1 MKKVLVITGT
11 RADYGIY
18 FPILKAIQKDQELEL
33 QLLVTGMHLSPQ
45 YGYTMHHI
53 EKDGFTIS
61 AKVDCLLQSSTH
73 ANMAK
78 SIGLAIVGMSQALE
92 TLSPDCVLVLGDR
105 GEMLAAAIVATH
117 MNIPLFHLHGGEV
130 SGTIDESVRHAIS
143 KLAHIHLAA
152 TEGSRER
159 LIKLGEDAWRIHVV
173 GAPRIETMLNTPLP
187 DLEHVKIKYGLTAIR
202 KYILFVYHPV
212 TTESANIT
220 ELKLIIEKL
229 LATQQDIVCVMPNA
243 DAGTDAII
251 RVYQDYQD
259 TPHFYQITNFEQ
271 LDYLTMLKH
280 TEVLVG
286 NSSSGIIE
294 AASFAIPVIN
304 IGSRQEGRERSANII
319 DISESAEQL
328 DQALQHIFNN
338 SFKQNLNSTDNVYSQ
353 ENTSMSIISLFK
365 QFSKSDELIQKMITY

>member
-1 MKKVLVITGT
+1 MKKVLVVTGT

-18 FPILKAIQKDQELEL
+18 FPILQAIQEEPELDL

-45 YGYTMHHI
+45 YGYTISHI
-53 EKDGFTIS
+53 EKDGFTVS
-61 AKVDCLLQSSTH
+61 AKVDCLLQSPTH

-78 SIGLAIVGMSQALE
+78 SIGLAIVGMSQAIE
-92 TLSPDCVLVLGDR
+92 TLLPDCVLVLGDR
-105 GEMLAAAIVATH
+105 GEMLAASIVATH

-159 LIKLGEDAWRIHVV
+159 LIKLGENDWRIHVV
-173 GAPRIETMLNTPLP
+173 GAPRIETILNTPLP
-187 DLEHVKIKYGLTAIR
+187 DFEQVKIKYGLDHISQ
-202 KYILFVYHPV
+202 YLLFIYHPV
-212 TTESANIT
+212 TTEQANIK
-220 ELKLIIEKL
+220 ELERMLEKL
-229 LATQQDIVCVMPNA
+229 VATSKDIVCVMPNS
-243 DAGTDAII
+243 DAGTDQII
-251 RVYQDYQD
+251 QVYQKYQHN
-259 TPHFYQITNFEQ
+259 PHFYQITSFEQ

-280 TEVLVG
+280 AEALIG

-328 DQALQHIFNN
+328 DQALQHVLSD
-338 SFKQNLNSTDNVYSQ
+338 SFKQNLNSTDNVYSKK
-353 ENTSMSIISLFK
+353 NTSMNIVNLFK
-365 QFSKSDELIQKMITY
+365 QFSKSDALIQKMITY